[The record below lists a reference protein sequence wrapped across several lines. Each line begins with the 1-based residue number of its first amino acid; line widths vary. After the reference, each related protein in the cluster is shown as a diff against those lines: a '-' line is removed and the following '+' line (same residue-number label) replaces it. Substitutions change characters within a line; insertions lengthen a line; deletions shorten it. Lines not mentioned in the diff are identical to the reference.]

1 MRRLSLTAG
10 LLIAVVT
17 PLLAQ
22 TKAASTEEIIL
33 QLTRDWLAAE
43 ERHDRTTMQRIIAD
57 DFQGTGP
64 RGNTVFKEDV
74 LPEEGAQSG
83 GLSLNTSELKARVF
97 GDTAVV
103 TGHGVQKSEEKREL
117 RFTVIFAKRDD
128 RWQMVAGHLSGVP
141 KE

>member
-1 MRRLSLTAG
+1 MRRLSLAAG

-64 RGNTVFKEDV
+64 RGNTVFKEEV

-97 GDTAVV
+97 GDTVVV

-117 RFTVIFAKRDD
+117 RFTVVFAKRND

-141 KE
+141 KD